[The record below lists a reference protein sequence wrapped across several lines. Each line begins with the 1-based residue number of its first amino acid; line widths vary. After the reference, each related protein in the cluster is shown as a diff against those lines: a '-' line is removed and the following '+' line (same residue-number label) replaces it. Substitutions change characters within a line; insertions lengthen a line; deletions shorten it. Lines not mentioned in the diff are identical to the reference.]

1 MTAAISSL
9 QATLTVLQTN
19 EPINR
24 QEGHLEQADAEAQS
38 ITEIQEALKV
48 LTVLNPLP
56 TE

>member
-9 QATLTVLQTN
+9 QATLSVLQTN

-24 QEGHLEQADAEAQS
+24 QEGHLDQADLEAQS

-56 TE
+56 T

>member
-9 QATLTVLQTN
+9 QATLAVLQTN

-24 QEGHLEQADAEAQS
+24 QEGHLEQADVEAQS
-38 ITEIQEALKV
+38 IIEIQEALKV